1 MLAERVGFK
10 PTERLGRSPDFESGP
25 FDHSGIFP
33 CAKVLHFF
41 DFLKIQLTF
50 VYTYAIDFW
59 NIRNIMEQEYKNIE
73 KRIGVAIPVFA
84 LRSQRG
90 FGIGEFTD
98 LQLLADWCA
107 ATGQNIIQILPINDT
122 QWSYTWQDSYPYNA
136 VSSFALNPIYIDLE
150 ALGMDSYA
158 EYHELR
164 RELNALPQIDYERV
178 IRSKYHFLEIYY
190 NAYGNEILKNQD
202 YIDFVKANSYWL
214 PAYADYCVNRD
225 TAIWK
230 ELLMGQRCAP
240 GKDFYYVVQYILDKQ
255 LRSAVNYIHS
265 KGIFLKGDLP
275 IGVNRDSVDVLQFPN
290 LFNMDFCTGAPPDV
304 FSDDGQ
310 NWGFPTYNWETM
322 EADGFTWWK
331 ERLRKMSCYFDA
343 FRIDHL
349 LGFFRIWEIP
359 LKAES
364 GLLGHFSPALPY
376 KPDDMMDLYGFE
388 FKKEFLSPANN
399 NGKEVLFVADPRR
412 KGYYH
417 PRINGYNTIY
427 YAGLSEEQ
435 KEAFNDLYHD
445 FFYRRQNAFWRTSAM
460 KKLPQLLAATN
471 MVVCGEDLGMI
482 PACVPQV
489 MNKLGIMSLEIFRM
503 PKHTDCEF
511 DDPKRNPEMSV
522 CTTSSHD
529 MSPLR
534 AWWEEDRNGVSRRY
548 FYDYLHW
555 EGNVP
560 YFAED
565 WLIRGIIEDHLKSPS
580 LYKIFPIQDLLALS
594 PALRRTNPA
603 EERIN
608 IPMNPRHYWRY
619 RLHLNLEQLVDECAF
634 NSELRNLFQTA

>member
-1 MLAERVGFK
+1 MEIKQQNRKIERR
-10 PTERLGRSPDFESGP
+10 T
-25 FDHSGIFP
+25 
-33 CAKVLHFF
+33 
-41 DFLKIQLTF
+41 
-50 VYTYAIDFW
+50 
-59 NIRNIMEQEYKNIE
+59 
-73 KRIGVAIPVFA
+73 GVAVPVFA

-90 FGIGEFTD
+90 FGIGDFSD
-98 LQLLADWCA
+98 LKLLADWCA
-107 ATGQNIIQILPINDT
+107 LTGQNIIQILPINDT

-136 VSSFALNPIYIDLE
+136 VSSFALNPIYVDLQ
-150 ALGMDSYA
+150 ALGMDSCNKSSECGECG
-158 EYHELR
+158 EYRKQRE
-164 RELNALPQIDYERV
+164 ELNALPQIDYERV
-178 IRSKYHFLEIYY
+178 IRGKYIYLHKYY
-190 NAYGNEILKNQD
+190 NEHGADILCSKE
-202 YIDFVKANSYWL
+202 YKEFVKANAYWL
-214 PAYADYCVNRD
+214 SAYADYCVNRD
-225 TAIWK
+225 KTIWK
-230 ELLMGQRCAP
+230 ELLQDSACAP
-240 GKDFYYVVQYILDKQ
+240 ASDFYCLVQYILDMQ
-255 LRSAVNYIHS
+255 LRSAVDYIHS

-275 IGVNRDSVDVLQFPN
+275 IGVNRDSVDVKQFPH
-290 LFNMDFCTGAPPDV
+290 LFNLDFCTGAPPDV

-310 NWGFPTYNWETM
+310 NWGFPTYNWDAM
-322 EADGFTWWK
+322 QADNFTWWK
-331 ERLRKMSCYFDA
+331 ERLKKMSCYFDA

-359 LKAES
+359 LNAQS

-376 KPDDMMDLYGFE
+376 KPGDMMDLYGFE
-388 FKKEFLSPANN
+388 FDKRFLMPANDN
-399 NGKEVLFVADPRR
+399 PTEVLFVADPRK

-417 PRINGYNTIY
+417 PRINAYKTIY
-427 YAGLSEEQ
+427 YTNLPNEQ
-435 KEAFNDLYHD
+435 KEAFDDLYTD

-460 KKLPQLLAATN
+460 KKLPALMAATN

-503 PKHTDCEF
+503 PKHPDCEF
-511 DDPKRNPEMSV
+511 DDPKQNPVMSV

-534 AWWEEDRNGVSRRY
+534 AWWEEDRDGISRRY
-548 FYDYLHW
+548 YYDYLHW
-555 EGNVP
+555 QGNVP

-594 PALRRTNPA
+594 PELRRTNPQ

-619 RLHLNLEQLVDECAF
+619 RLHFNLEQLVQEHYF
-634 NSELRNLFQTA
+634 NSKLKNLLQV